1 VREHFGFL
9 PGAQANTFYD
19 VRKRHG
25 KNTKNKLLKIKTME
39 KFSKVIECLKNG
51 GSARRLAWN
60 ENNEIVMQIPQCI
73 DKTIVPKM
81 TSLPAGIKSMIGTVG
96 SGEISYHDQVL
107 IVTFVDDES
116 TPASGFYSAKIRLF

>member
-1 VREHFGFL
+1 
-9 PGAQANTFYD
+9 
-19 VRKRHG
+19 
-25 KNTKNKLLKIKTME
+25 ME

-60 ENNEIVMQIPQCI
+60 ENKEIVMQIPQRI

-81 TSLPAGIKSMIGTVG
+81 TSLPASIKSMISTVG

-107 IVTFVDDES
+107 IVTFTDNES
-116 TPASGFYSAKIRLF
+116 TPATATYYIPTWEDIFAEDWITTTPA